1 MPRGRG
7 ETRGKRGGRRRSGRG
22 RGAPSPIP
30 IDARGAREAAELGNA
45 SSDNRVTL
53 AANYDRAQRKLGFG
67 VGAGDPYS
75 LEAENKEQ
83 LANRQ
88 RGIGTTAGNQ
98 LYSGA
103 TLNARSAARSTYD
116 KNQKDLEDKEAEA
129 RTDYTTGSAQTT
141 RDEQT
146 GAAGIK
152 GEAIERKIATE
163 PAPRAVGSR
172 KGRGRPGQ
180 PPPPPTNRK
189 KGRGR

>member
-7 ETRGKRGGRRRSGRG
+7 QSNRGKRGRRPGRG
-22 RGAPSPIP
+22 RGASPVP
-30 IDARGAREAAELGNA
+30 VDARGAREAAELGNA

-75 LEAENKEQ
+75 LEAENKDQ

-88 RGIGTTAGNQ
+88 RGIKTTAGNQ

-103 TLNARSAARSTYD
+103 TLNAASAARSTYD
-116 KNQKDLEDKEAEA
+116 KNQKDLEEKEAEA
-129 RTDYTTGSAQTT
+129 RTDYATGSAQTT

-146 GAAGIK
+146 GLTGIK
-152 GEAIERKIATE
+152 GEAIERKVATE
-163 PAPRAVGSR
+163 PAPRAVGSK

>member
-1 MPRGRG
+1 MRRGRG
-7 ETRGKRGGRRRSGRG
+7 QHRGRKQGARRGRG

-30 IDARGAREAAELGNA
+30 IDARAAREAAELGNA
-45 SSDNRVTL
+45 SSDNRVGL

-75 LEAENKEQ
+75 LTAENKTD

-116 KNQKDLEDKEAEA
+116 KNQKDLEEREAEA
-129 RTDYTTGSAQTT
+129 RSDYATGSAQTT

-152 GEAIERKIATE
+152 QESVERRVASE
-163 PAPRAVGSR
+163 PAPQAVGSKR
-172 KGRGRPGQ
+172 RGRGRPGAT
-180 PPPPPTNRK
+180 PPPPPNRK